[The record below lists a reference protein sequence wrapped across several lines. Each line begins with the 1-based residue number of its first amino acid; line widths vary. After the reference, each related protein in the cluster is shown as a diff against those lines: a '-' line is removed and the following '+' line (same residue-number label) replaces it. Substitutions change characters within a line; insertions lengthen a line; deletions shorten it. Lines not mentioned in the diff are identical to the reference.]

1 MAKKLT
7 VAQKQ
12 KGYRVAQYTCLGS
25 EFVATLTPFII
36 MGAVNADKWFKSE
49 DGWKI
54 GLGGA
59 LALALMGIAVF
70 LVTAKKDNENKLT
83 NGWIT
88 LIVGWFAV
96 AFIFVLLANIMDQI
110 STIMFIGGIG
120 LLAAFGLDI
129 TSKQM
134 KKKSDTYKEV
144 LGDVNKDKLKEQV
157 EKEYAEEQKEKQKVK
172 VKVVNK

>member
-1 MAKKLT
+1 MAEKKKMT

-12 KGYRVAQYTCLGS
+12 KTYRTLQYTCVGG
-25 EFVATLTPFII
+25 EFISALTPFIVI
-36 MGAVNADKWFKSE
+36 GAVHFDEWFKSE

-70 LVTAKKDNENKLT
+70 LVTAKKEKESKVT

-110 STIMFIGGIG
+110 AVIMFWGGLG
-120 LLAAFGLDI
+120 LCGAFGLDL
-129 TSKQM
+129 TSKAM
-134 KKKSDTYKEV
+134 KKKADLYKEV
-144 LGDVNKDKLKEQV
+144 IGDVGKDKLKAEV
-157 EKEYAEEQKEKQKVK
+157 EKEYQEEKVK

>member
-1 MAKKLT
+1 MEKKELT

-12 KGYRVAQYTCLGS
+12 KKYRVLQYTCLGG
-25 EFVATLTPFII
+25 EFVSTLTPYII
-36 MGAVNADKWFKSE
+36 LGIVHKDEWFTSS

-70 LVTAKKDNENKLT
+70 LVTKKKEEENKTT

-88 LIVGWFAV
+88 LIVGFAAV

-110 STIMFIGGIG
+110 ATIMLFGLIG
-120 LLAAFGLDI
+120 LVGAFGLDL
-129 TSKQM
+129 TSKHFKVLADEYKAAIGEVQKETLKEKIQKEVEEE
-134 KKKSDTYKEV
+134 KKKV
-144 LGDVNKDKLKEQV
+144 RI
-157 EKEYAEEQKEKQKVK
+157 
-172 VKVVNK
+172 KVVNK